1 MRNPTTGASVSE
13 RDLLAAELA
22 AARES
27 ASAAIVGVDADGTIV
42 SWGAGGEGMYGY
54 AADEVEGK
62 PLSLLAGE
70 DGESS
75 QAPDLLEPW
84 QGGLLLLGYG
94 LVAALLGT
102 LLAVR
107 RDVV

>member
-1 MRNPTTGASVSE
+1 MHKWLPGGA
-13 RDLLAAELA
+13 LQALT
-22 AARES
+22 ES
-27 ASAAIVGVDADGTIV
+27 GQGADVLRI
-42 SWGAGGEGMYGY
+42 
-54 AADEVEGK
+54 
-62 PLSLLAGE
+62 LR
-70 DGESS
+70 
-75 QAPDLLEPW
+75 